1 MDASPQNMK
10 PAAAYLRCSTNR
22 QDQSIAD
29 QLAEIERY
37 ASEDGYEIVETY
49 VDEGVSGTST
59 RGRKA
64 FLQMIEDAQRA
75 DCPFR
80 YVLVYDVE
88 RFSRADSDEAGH
100 FRYLLKQRGIDIVY
114 VSESFA
120 GDNTDEIVRPVK
132 QYLARKKSKDLSKVT
147 IRGQVS
153 SAKTGWWNGGKPP
166 YGFDLE
172 CVDSSGRITLRI
184 RYLQRGK
191 REVFDADGRLLRTL
205 APKEQYLKFEK
216 DKVRFVPSELE
227 RVEVIRRI
235 YDMYVHQGLGYKN
248 IVEVLNGEGVPAP
261 GTGNVRRSGIARWS
275 RTTIK
280 SILEHPAYVGDSVYN
295 RRAGGKFHR
304 ISGERHVERRGIV
317 PDSFQW
323 NDEVDWIIV
332 PNTHPAIID
341 REIYAAAQRI
351 LDQRRRCNHG
361 SSYVGGKA
369 KTSPYLL
376 SGLIK
381 CGCGHTFSGHTV
393 NKGKARKD
401 GTRVK
406 TRYYVCGGYL
416 AKGKAVC
423 TKVPLPKEP
432 IETEVR
438 GLIRERVKTFLTQG
452 GDDVLREALI
462 KGMERKK
469 GDSTEKARDIKRRL
483 EESENDIDRLL
494 DSLTPTNKEF
504 IDKKLLKLK
513 QERQALEARLGELAS
528 RPKSDVTVD
537 SLAEE
542 VIECIQQFDEVF
554 EEGTIQEQKEFV
566 SLFVEKIEV
575 DPKKRRARVHI
586 RQFPAPSSLDTGKLS
601 IDVVAGARDEH
612 QKIAFPPVDVVEIP
626 LIRRGNVL
634 VPVAA

>member
-1 MDASPQNMK
+1 MRSTIEYPK
-10 PAAAYLRCSTNR
+10 PAAAYLRCSTDR
-22 QDQSIAD
+22 QDQSIPD
-29 QLAEIERY
+29 QLAELERY
-37 ASEDGYEIVETY
+37 AAEQAYEIVEKY
-49 VDEGVSGTST
+49 VDDGVSGTST

-64 FLQMIEDAQRA
+64 FLQMIEDAERA
-75 DCPFR
+75 ECPFR
-80 YVLVYDVE
+80 HVLVYDIK
-88 RFSRADSDEAGH
+88 RFSRGDSDEAGH
-100 FRYLLKQRGIDIVY
+100 FRYLLKQRGIDVVY

-120 GDNTDEIVRPVK
+120 GDDTDEIVRPVK
-132 QYLARKKSKDLSKVT
+132 QYFARKESKDLSKVT

-153 SAKTGWWNGGKPP
+153 SAEAGWWNGGKPP
-166 YGFDLE
+166 YGYDLE
-172 CVDSSGRITLRI
+172 CVDSSGRTTLRI

-216 DKVRFVPSELE
+216 DKVRFVPSEPE
-227 RVEVIRRI
+227 RVEVVRRI

-248 IVEVLNGEGVPAP
+248 IVEVLNGEGVLAP
-261 GTGNVRRSGIARWS
+261 GTGNVRRNGEARWA

-295 RRAGGKFHR
+295 RRTGGKFHR
-304 ISGERHVERRGIV
+304 ISGRRHVERRGIV
-317 PDSFQW
+317 PESLQW
-323 NDEVDWIIV
+323 NDKVDWIIV

-341 REIYAAAQRI
+341 RETNAAAQRI
-351 LDQRRRCNHG
+351 LAQRRRCNHG

-381 CGCGHTFSGHTV
+381 CRCGHTFSGQTV
-393 NKGKARKD
+393 NKGKSRKD

-406 TRYYVCGGYL
+406 TRYYICGGYL

-423 TKVPLPKEP
+423 AKVPLPKEP

-438 GLIRERVKTFLTQG
+438 RLIRERVKTFLTQG
-452 GDDVLREALI
+452 GREALLEALI
-462 KGMERKK
+462 KGMERKT
-469 GDSTEKARDIKRRL
+469 GDSAEQARGIKRRL

-504 IDKKLLKLK
+504 VDKKLLRIK
-513 QERQALEARLGELAS
+513 QERQALEAQLEQLAS

-566 SLFVEKIEV
+566 SLFVEKVEV
-575 DPKKRRARVHI
+575 DPKERRARVHI
-586 RQFPAPSSLDTGKLS
+586 RQFPAPSSLDTGKVS
-601 IDVVAGARDEH
+601 IDVVAGARCEH
-612 QKIAFPPVDVVEIP
+612 QKTPFPPVDVVEVAFV
-626 LIRRGNVL
+626 RKGSTL